1 MYIYICICIY
11 IIYMYIYYM
20 YILYIYIYIYILYL
34 ITMGFIHVG
43 VTGLTGAK
51 EYAQKR
57 VILNVFDVWLT
68 QPAI

>member
-1 MYIYICICIY
+1 
-11 IIYMYIYYM
+11 
-20 YILYIYIYIYILYL
+20 
-34 ITMGFIHVG
+34 MGFIHVG